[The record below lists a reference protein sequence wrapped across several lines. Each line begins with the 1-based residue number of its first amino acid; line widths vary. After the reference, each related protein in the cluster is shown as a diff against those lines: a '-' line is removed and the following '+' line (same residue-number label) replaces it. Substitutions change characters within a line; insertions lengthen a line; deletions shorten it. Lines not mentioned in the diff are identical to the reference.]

1 MLQAGAKLHPTAE
14 RAGHDEGALGQTDP
28 RTLPEPVMTILNGW
42 KARIANNDRIQLA
55 APEAQRVRTPLPEGA
70 T

>member
-1 MLQAGAKLHPTAE
+1 MM
-14 RAGHDEGALGQTDP
+14 RDALGQTDP

-42 KARIANNDRIQLA
+42 KARITNNDRIQLA

-70 T
+70 I